1 MTIEERL
8 TQDMK
13 TALKSS
19 DKVQLETI
27 RLLRSQIHN
36 VGITKGKELS
46 EEEIFEVMAKEVKK
60 RKESIKMFEDG
71 GRQDLVENETR
82 EMEIISS
89 YLPEPLN
96 EKELETIIREAI
108 KEVRAESM
116 RDMGKVMARIKPEVQ
131 GRADMG
137 AVSKLVKQQLAG

>member
-8 TQDMK
+8 NQDMK
-13 TALKSS
+13 TALKSN
-19 DKVQLETI
+19 DKVRLETI

-36 VGITKGKELS
+36 AGITKGKELS
-46 EEEIFEVMAKEVKK
+46 EEEVLEVMAKEVKK

-71 GRQDLVENETR
+71 GREDLVEKETQ

-96 EKELETIIREAI
+96 EKELETIVSETI
-108 KEVRAESM
+108 KEAGAESM
-116 RDMGKVMARIKPEVQ
+116 RDMGKVMAVVMPKTK
-131 GRADMG
+131 GRADG
-137 AVSKLVKQQLAG
+137 KQVQELVKKKLS

>member
-8 TQDMK
+8 NQDMK
-13 TALKSS
+13 TALKSN
-19 DKVQLETI
+19 DKVRLETI

-36 VGITKGKELS
+36 AGITKGKELS
-46 EEEIFEVMAKEVKK
+46 EEEVLEVMAKEVKK

-71 GRQDLVENETR
+71 GREDLVEKETQ

-96 EKELETIIREAI
+96 EKELETIVSEAI
-108 KEVRAESM
+108 KETGAESM
-116 RDMGKVMARIKPEVQ
+116 RDMGKVMAVVMPKTK
-131 GRADMG
+131 GRADG
-137 AVSKLVKQQLAG
+137 KQVQELVKKKLS

>member
-13 TALKSS
+13 TALKSN
-19 DKVQLETI
+19 DKIRLETI

-36 VGITKGKELS
+36 TGITKGKELS
-46 EEEIFEVMAKEVKK
+46 EEEIFEVMVKEAKK

-116 RDMGKVMARIKPEVQ
+116 RDMGKVMAVVMPKTK
-131 GRADMG
+131 GRADG
-137 AVSKLVKQQLAG
+137 KQVQELVKKKLS